1 MKKNFETL
9 SEAVNALQKEG
20 YTVDFNLVDEGLHS
34 KSLQK
39 KFAATQFDVIKV
51 YRFEGYTN
59 PDDNSVLYVIETKN
73 GDKGILVDAY
83 GVYAEG
89 ISDEMI
95 DKLKI
100 HE

>member
-1 MKKNFETL
+1 MKKSFETL
-9 SEAVNALQKEG
+9 SEAINALQIEG
-20 YTVDFNLVDEGLHS
+20 YTVDFNLIDEGLES
-34 KSLQK
+34 KTLKK
-39 KFAATQFDVIKV
+39 KFTAKEFDVVKV

-59 PDDNSVLYVIETKN
+59 PDDNSVLYVIETEK

-83 GVYAEG
+83 GVYAES
-89 ISDEMI
+89 ISEEMI